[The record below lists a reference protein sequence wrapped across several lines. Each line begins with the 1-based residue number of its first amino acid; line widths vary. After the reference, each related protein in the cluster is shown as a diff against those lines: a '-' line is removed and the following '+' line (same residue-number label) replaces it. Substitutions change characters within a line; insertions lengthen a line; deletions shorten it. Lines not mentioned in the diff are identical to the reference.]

1 MIYDYAFWAV
11 FLQMSIIAP
20 TALGIFPLCAF
31 WTKIQ
36 SVFPRKINECKYPGG
51 KRKDL
56 SVRTQIRSFSSS
68 KHKKVRMSINPSENC
83 FEQIKTCCCWIIY
96 ILIWITVL
104 QYYCIRSVYI
114 IHYTY
119 VCVCVCVCECSI
131 NTVTCVRQLL
141 KHEEMNTS
149 WVHACRWQ
157 VCANSPKNS
166 SLQCSNKC

>member
-1 MIYDYAFWAV
+1 MLIWMIYDYAFWAV

-36 SVFPRKINECKYPGG
+36 SVFPRKINECKYPGS

-68 KHKKVRMSINPSENC
+68 KHIKVRMSINPSENC
-83 FEQIKTCCCWIIY
+83 FEQKKHVAAELFTYWYELQCYSIIVYDQYIKF
-96 ILIWITVL
+96 
-104 QYYCIRSVYI
+104 I
-114 IHYTY
+114 IHM
-119 VCVCVCVCECSI
+119 CVCECSI

-149 WVHACRWQ
+149 WVQKRPLA
-157 VCANSPKNS
+157 
-166 SLQCSNKC
+166 SLR

>member
-1 MIYDYAFWAV
+1 MLIWMIYDYAFWAV

-119 VCVCVCVCECSI
+119 VCVCVCVWVLNQYGNMCSTTAETWR
-131 NTVTCVRQLL
+131 NEHFL
-141 KHEEMNTS
+141 S
-149 WVHACRWQ
+149 ACMPL
-157 VCANSPKNS
+157 A
-166 SLQCSNKC
+166 SLR